1 VKSHH
6 HALALKE
13 DGDGAL
19 AAEAEHVRAPARIP
33 LHQAF
38 FEVGAFRAEL
48 LTGRDTGRSGR
59 ERIHDQPLSHAR
71 IVPSTIV
78 RRLLAPPTRAADLSL
93 RPATLDDAAFVAE
106 LYTALDPDE
115 PKDPVLLRYQ
125 WENAPADQVVQRLL
139 VMRENA
145 RVGAAGFAHAS
156 WEKLPKR
163 YVWVWA
169 DLLPAVRTGERLDA
183 LHETVE
189 DLARRDGAAIF
200 STGARES
207 DDFRIRYLAE
217 RGYREERRGRFWE
230 LDLTSHGRRLLAMAE
245 ASRERMRSEGI
256 QVLTLAADTDSEKY
270 RKLWRCAEEA
280 GEDMPATIPY
290 VHQPLEQFMKWVR
303 RPGIFEDRL
312 WIARAG
318 DEIVGMS
325 LLRYPPV
332 RGNVTTAWTGTAR
345 ALRGRGIARALKL
358 ETIAQ
363 AMGLGTRRIR
373 TGNDAENAPIL
384 HLNEEL
390 GYDAIP
396 GWIEFLK
403 DA

>member
-1 VKSHH
+1 MISVS
-6 HALALKE
+6 ATLA
-13 DGDGAL
+13 
-19 AAEAEHVRAPARIP
+19 
-33 LHQAF
+33 
-38 FEVGAFRAEL
+38 
-48 LTGRDTGRSGR
+48 SY
-59 ERIHDQPLSHAR
+59 
-71 IVPSTIV
+71 
-78 RRLLAPPTRAADLSL
+78 RLPFCPPMLAPPTRAADLSL
-93 RPATLDDAAFVAE
+93 RPATLDDAAFVAD

-115 PKDPVLLRYQ
+115 PNDPVLLRYQ
-125 WENAPADQVVQRLL
+125 WENAPADHVIQRLL
-139 VMRENA
+139 VIRESVP
-145 RVGAAGFAHAS
+145 VGAAGFAHAP

-183 LHETVE
+183 LHDTVE
-189 DLARRDGAAIF
+189 DLARQDGASIF

-245 ASRERMRSEGI
+245 ASRERMRGEGI
-256 QVLTLAADTDSEKY
+256 RVLTLAADMDAEKY
-270 RKLWRCAEEA
+270 RKLWQCAEEA
-280 GEDMPATIPY
+280 LEDTPATIPY
-290 VHQPLEQFMKWVR
+290 VRQPLEQFMKWVR
-303 RPGIFEDRL
+303 RPGIFEDRF

-325 LLRYPPV
+325 LLQYPPV
-332 RGNVTTAWTGTAR
+332 RGSVTTAWTGTSR
-345 ALRGRGIARALKL
+345 AVRGRGIARALKL

-363 AMGLGTRRIR
+363 AIGLGARRIR

-384 HLNEEL
+384 HLNEKL

-396 GWIEFLK
+396 GWIQFLK